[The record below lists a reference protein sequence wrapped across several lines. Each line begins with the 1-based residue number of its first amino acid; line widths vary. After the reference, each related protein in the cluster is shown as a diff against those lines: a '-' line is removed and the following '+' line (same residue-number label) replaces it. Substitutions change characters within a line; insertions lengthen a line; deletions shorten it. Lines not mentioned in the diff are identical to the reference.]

1 MSETRLKIAV
11 FIDFDNIE
19 IGVKNTLNAQFDI
32 GVVLEALKERG
43 DVVSKTAYGDWT
55 RAGDYS
61 RSLTQHATKL
71 VQRNLTPG
79 GDKNGAD
86 INLALDALEMA
97 FTHPHINAYV
107 IVGGDSDFISLVE
120 KLKQY
125 DKTIFVVGGRSF
137 TSQVMQRNCH
147 EFVAYENLI
156 GGRPRSERGGRG
168 PSGPVAAQASID
180 QVIPLLRRAIKVLID
195 REVSPQLG
203 LLKSTMLQLDSTFSE
218 RTYGA
223 STFRDFAEK
232 LAAAGVVM
240 LKESGRN
247 ILVEMKDEHRPAAQ
261 SAPAAAPQEE
271 RAQQGAAPQQREQQQ
286 QQQPAASGGPRP
298 AEAVAEVRRLFQ
310 AAQQPPR
317 WPMYVRQ
324 VKQYLRGV
332 DPTFDERKFGFQ
344 SLNDLLR
351 ACQKEGLFRMERDRQ
366 GVIRFFQGNVMKQDE
381 AAAAS
386 GINRADIEAAE
397 RLAAQAEAEL
407 AAQEQRDAEVVDG
420 DVVRDTEPP
429 SIVDGEEAAPFAQ
442 AHSPEPA
449 AEQEEARPSRRK
461 RATGA
466 KTAKAPREPKAA
478 REPREKKGTSKPRT
492 ARKKVAVAADS

>member
-1 MSETRLKIAV
+1 LADTRLKIAV

-32 GVVLEALKERG
+32 GVVLDALKERG

-97 FTHPHINAYV
+97 FTHPHISAYV

-125 DKTIFVVGGRSF
+125 DKQIFVVGGRSF

-156 GGRPRSERGGRG
+156 GGRRSDRGGRG
-168 PSGPVAAQASID
+168 PSGPSASQAPID
-180 QVIPLLRRAIKVLID
+180 QVMPLLRRAMKVLSD

-218 RTYGA
+218 RTYGV
-223 STFRDFAEK
+223 SSFRDFAEK
-232 LAAAGVVM
+232 LASAGYVT

-247 ILVEMKDEHRPAAQ
+247 VLVELKEGAEERQHAPHQPPAPHPPSPHQ
-261 SAPAAAPQEE
+261 AAAPHQPP
-271 RAQQGAAPQQREQQQ
+271 APHHQRDSHES
-286 QQQPAASGGPRP
+286 QPRVAD
-298 AEAVAEVRRLFQ
+298 AVAEVRRLFQ

-344 SLNDLLR
+344 GLNDLLR
-351 ACQKEGLFRMERDRQ
+351 ACQREGLFRVERDRQ
-366 GVIRFFQGNVMKQDE
+366 GVVRFFQGNVMKADE

-397 RLAAQAEAEL
+397 RLAQAAEAEL
-407 AAQEQRDAEVVDG
+407 AEAEARQDVVDG
-420 DVVRDTEPP
+420 DVVREVEPQP
-429 SIVDGEEAAPFAQ
+429 ILDAEATGEQGATASEGEE
-442 AHSPEPA
+442 PA
-449 AEQEEARPSRRK
+449 KTSRRK
-461 RATGA
+461 RAATPR
-466 KTAKAPREPKAA
+466 APKVKEPG
-478 REPREKKGTSKPRT
+478 EKKASRPRSG
-492 ARKKVAVAADS
+492 RRKVAVAADA

>member
-1 MSETRLKIAV
+1 GEVVTKIAY
-11 FIDFDNIE
+11 
-19 IGVKNTLNAQFDI
+19 A
-32 GVVLEALKERG
+32 
-43 DVVSKTAYGDWT
+43 DWT
-55 RAGDYS
+55 RSGEYS

-125 DKTIFVVGGRSF
+125 DKQIFVVGGRSF
-137 TSQVMQRNCH
+137 TSHVMQRNCH
-147 EFVAYENLI
+147 EFIAYENLT
-156 GGRPRSERGGRG
+156 GGRRGDRGGRG
-168 PSGPVAAQASID
+168 PSGPSVSQAPIE
-180 QVIPLLRRAIKVLID
+180 QVMPLLRRALKVLSD

-218 RTYGA
+218 RTYGV
-223 STFRDFAEK
+223 SSFRDFAEK
-232 LAAAGVVM
+232 LASAGSVT

-247 ILVEMKDEHRPAAQ
+247 VLVELKESPEEHAQHSQHHQHAPPHQHPAHQ
-261 SAPAAAPQEE
+261 PHAPQSPPDM
-271 RAQQGAAPQQREQQQ
+271 PQ
-286 QQQPAASGGPRP
+286 AASQPRA
-298 AEAVAEVRRLFQ
+298 AEAVADVRRLFQ

-332 DPTFDERKFGFQ
+332 DPTFDERKFGFS

-351 ACQKEGLFRMERDRQ
+351 ACQREGLFRVERDRQ
-366 GVIRFFQGNVMKQDE
+366 GVIRFFQGNVMKADE
-381 AAAAS
+381 AAVAS

-397 RLAAQAEAEL
+397 RLAQAAEAEL
-407 AAQEQRDAEVVDG
+407 AEAEARQDVVDG
-420 DVVRDTEPP
+420 DVVREVEPQP
-429 SIVDGEEAAPFAQ
+429 IVDVDAPAEE
-442 AHSPEPA
+442 SA
-449 AEQEEARPSRRK
+449 AETSVEESAKPSRRK
-461 RATGA
+461 RASGSRGTKA
-466 KTAKAPREPKAA
+466 KESG
-478 REPREKKGTSKPRT
+478 EKKASRPR
-492 ARKKVAVAADS
+492 AGKRKVAVAADG